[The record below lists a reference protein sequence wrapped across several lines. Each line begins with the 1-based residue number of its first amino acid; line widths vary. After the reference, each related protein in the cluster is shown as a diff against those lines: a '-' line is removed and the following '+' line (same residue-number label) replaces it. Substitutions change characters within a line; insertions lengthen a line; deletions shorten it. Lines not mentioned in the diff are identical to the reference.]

1 MILTIRFTKFL
12 YYIFT
17 KCVNLCVSGNSK
29 RQTVKLFN
37 FKERQPKTD
46 FSPEQTISRLVEY
59 MPVFYKTQRQFI
71 NCVEF
76 LENREWE
83 LTLDSLIELAVE
95 TENYFSEEFWLGLAD
110 SADKMDLTEKANY
123 CRKQIKRNEEDIKSK
138 TPFGWTTIKFDDT
151 HFQHHISE
159 KLKEEW
165 ATERHKKDKVQELLT
180 KDGVHLK
187 SHGRSGY
194 IYFVDKKRIAEIDF
208 ELGVNALILFFSRT
222 NSWVLPTKQTLTE
235 DEKQNIK
242 NKIIGWA
249 TVTQNVIEF
258 DD

>member
-1 MILTIRFTKFL
+1 M
-12 YYIFT
+12 
-17 KCVNLCVSGNSK
+17 
-29 RQTVKLFN
+29 
-37 FKERQPKTD
+37 
-46 FSPEQTISRLVEY
+46 PE
-59 MPVFYKTQRQFI
+59 FYKTQRKFI

-83 LTLDSLIELAVE
+83 LAVDSLIELTDE
-95 TENYFSEEFWLGLAD
+95 TEHYFSEELWLGLAD

-165 ATERHKKDKVQELLT
+165 ATERHEKDKVKALIRKE
-180 KDGVHLK
+180 GVHLK
-187 SHGRSGY
+187 SYGRSGFLY
-194 IYFVDKKRIAEIDF
+194 ITYNGKIAEVEF
-208 ELGVNALILFFSRT
+208 ELGMKGLILYFNSLT
-222 NSWVLPTKQTLTE
+222 NWSLPTKQTLTA
-235 DEKQNIK
+235 DEKQKIK
-242 NKIIGWA
+242 IDINNWA
-249 TVTQNVIEF
+249 TKTKNAIEF